1 MNETPFPNT
10 IYSICCLSIGSE
22 EKSRGKNDFKV
33 LDGRIEAL
41 VTEDCAGL
49 CVCVCVCVCERERE
63 RERERG
69 ESVVGFVKFEMP
81 IRNPTEM

>member
-41 VTEDCAGL
+41 VTEDCAGSG
-49 CVCVCVCVCERERE
+49 VCVCVCV
-63 RERERG
+63 RG
-69 ESVVGFVKFEMP
+69 EPGVAFVKFEVP

>member
-1 MNETPFPNT
+1 MRPPFPT
-10 IYSICCLSIGSE
+10 QSTAFVVLSIGSE

-41 VTEDCAGL
+41 VTEDCAGS
-49 CVCVCVCVCERERE
+49 CVCVCVCV
-63 RERERG
+63 RG
-69 ESVVGFVKFEMP
+69 EPGVAFVKFEVP

>member
-41 VTEDCAGL
+41 VTEDCAGS
-49 CVCVCVCVCERERE
+49 CVCVCVCV
-63 RERERG
+63 RG
-69 ESVVGFVKFEMP
+69 EPGVAFVKFEVP

>member
-1 MNETPFPNT
+1 MNETSFLNT

-49 CVCVCVCVCERERE
+49 CVYVCVCVCER
-63 RERERG
+63 G
-69 ESVVGFVKFEMP
+69 ESGVGFVKFEMP
-81 IRNPTEM
+81 IRNPAEM